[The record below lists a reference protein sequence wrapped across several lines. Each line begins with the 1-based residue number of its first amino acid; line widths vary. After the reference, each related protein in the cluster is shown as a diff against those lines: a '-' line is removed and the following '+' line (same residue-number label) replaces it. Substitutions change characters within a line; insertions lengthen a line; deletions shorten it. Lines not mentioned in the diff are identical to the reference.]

1 MKSKTKK
8 TLFFKKIICL
18 FLFPFLLLGL
28 FSCEDTSNQIIIDGN
43 KPPDDTTI
51 SQSLQKNYISRLYID
66 LLGRKPTSQEELAAL
81 QALEN
86 KTNRKENRKNAV
98 SLILN
103 KAEYFSNEITIL
115 NSVLL
120 NNIPT
125 REIDGRIYVFNLLL
139 QDQNNAAAF
148 DFYRYELAR
157 LIKLKTA
164 AQEFTQ
170 KRINIKEVYTRYI
183 SNNLYD
189 QINMGSENYVIS
201 TFQHFLLRAPT
212 KSELEEGVRM
222 VDNFPSKSFLQN
234 GKSKEDYNTA
244 LMNSIGYYEGQ
255 TRLLFQRFLF
265 RDATSEEIG
274 TFAKGYSETQNYQD
288 LQTQILIS
296 DEYAGF

>member
-1 MKSKTKK
+1 M
-8 TLFFKKIICL
+8 
-18 FLFPFLLLGL
+18 FPFLLLGL

-66 LLGRKPTSQEELAAL
+66 LLGRKPTAQEETAAL

-98 SLILN
+98 LLILN

-120 NNIPT
+120 NNIPI
-125 REIDGRIYVFNLLL
+125 REIDSRIYVFNFLL
-139 QDQNNAAAF
+139 QDQNNSASF

-157 LIKLKTA
+157 LAKLKTA

-189 QINMGSENYVIS
+189 QINMGSENYIIS

-222 VDNFPSKSFLQN
+222 INNFPSKSFLQTGN
-234 GKSKEDYNTA
+234 SKEDYNTA

-265 RDATSEEIG
+265 RDTTSEEIG
-274 TFAKGYSETQNYQD
+274 TFAKAYSETQNYQD